1 LKPWKINKS
10 MKIVFAGTPHFA
22 DSALQALL
30 AAGFNVV
37 AVFTQPDRPA
47 GRGLKLTPSPV
58 KQTALAHGIA
68 VHQPRSLRL
77 DGKYPDDAAAAQAAL
92 QALDADVM
100 VVAAYGL
107 ILPQWV
113 LDAPRA
119 GCVNIH
125 ASLLPRWRGAAP
137 IQRAIEAGDAES
149 GVCLMQM
156 DAGLDTGAIYAA
168 QSLPIHAHTTGGDLL
183 AQLSTLGAAMLVEH
197 LPAIANQC
205 LSAIAQPLDG
215 ISYAHK
221 LQRSDG
227 VLDFSKS
234 AEELCLQIRAFDPV
248 PGCSFEHL
256 GETYKVWAATALPA
270 PQMPATAGTVLAVSA
285 AGVLIACGAGETASL
300 LNVQTIQKAGGKRVA
315 VHEAWQG
322 LQGLL
327 VKN

>member
-1 LKPWKINKS
+1 
-10 MKIVFAGTPHFA
+10 MKVIFAGTPHFA

-47 GRGLKLTPSPV
+47 GRGLKLMPSPV
-58 KQTALAHGIA
+58 KQTALANGIF

-77 DGKYPDDAAAAQAAL
+77 DGKFPDDAAAAQAVLHELA
-92 QALDADVM
+92 ADVM

-137 IQRAIEAGDAES
+137 IQRAIEAGDTAS

-156 DAGLDTGAIYAA
+156 DAGLDTGAIYAE
-168 QSLPIHAHTTGGDLL
+168 QSLPITPHTTGGDLL
-183 AQLSTLGAAMLVEH
+183 AQLSTLGATMLLEH
-197 LPAIANQC
+197 LPAIANKQ
-205 LSAIAQPLDG
+205 LTAAPQPSEG
-215 ISYAHK
+215 VNYANK

-234 AEELCLQIRAFDPV
+234 AQALCLQIRAFDPV
-248 PGCSFEHL
+248 PGCSFDHQ
-256 GETYKVWAATALPA
+256 GETFKVWAALALPA
-270 PQMPATAGTVLAVSA
+270 TSGVAQAGTVLAVNA
-285 AGVLIACGAGETASL
+285 QGVFIACGDAENASIL
-300 LNVQTIQKAGGKRVA
+300 SVQVIQKAGGKRVP
-315 VHEAWQG
+315 VRDAWQG
-322 LQGLL
+322 LQNLL
-327 VKN
+327 TAK